1 MPEATGLQVRLPR
14 RKAADKSKREDGK
27 LGEIVDNGWQKES
40 ASEESHAVSNMTKRS
55 KAKVKV
61 KANVIDQVLLRRA
74 LDHPAKTVKMET
86 VQPKGKSRK
95 APARLQNRISLRVS
109 AT

>member
-1 MPEATGLQVRLPR
+1 MPEATGLRVGLPR

-40 ASEESHAVSNMTKRS
+40 ASEESHAVSNMTQRS
-55 KAKVKV
+55 KAKV

-74 LDHPAKTVKMET
+74 LDHPAKTVKMER

-95 APARLQNRISLRVS
+95 APARLENRISLRVS